1 MDEPWLGDDASH
13 ISVVM
18 SPFSQLISQIS
29 LFFVHILFCLRL
41 VAPSRSPLYYV
52 PLLALDQFNYQFV
65 PAACAQLA
73 HYKTMIFYSFAI
85 IKLQNTRH
93 FPPQN

>member
-1 MDEPWLGDDASH
+1 MDGPWLGDDASH

-41 VAPSRSPLYYV
+41 VAHCVL
-52 PLLALDQFNYQFV
+52 
-65 PAACAQLA
+65 
-73 HYKTMIFYSFAI
+73 KWGFAR
-85 IKLQNTRH
+85 T
-93 FPPQN
+93 FPGNQDATLK

>member
-1 MDEPWLGDDASH
+1 MDGPWLGDDASH

-41 VAPSRSPLYYV
+41 AAHCVLKWGFTRTFPGNQDLTV
-52 PLLALDQFNYQFV
+52 PVFWQPVQKHHQLCHTKHRIAQFFHQ
-65 PAACAQLA
+65 
-73 HYKTMIFYSFAI
+73 
-85 IKLQNTRH
+85 
-93 FPPQN
+93 